1 MPSKSLTETHIVNSI
16 WTKLLTWIHTVNPI
30 RYENAN
36 RNEQS
41 EPHLDENVAIFGFGD
56 SLEYVSGIS
65 LRFKTKLHLRVN
77 KLYKV

>member
-1 MPSKSLTETHIVNSI
+1 MLPSKSLTETHIENSI

-36 RNEQS
+36 RNEHS
-41 EPHLDENVAIFGFGD
+41 ETHLDENVAIFGFGD

-65 LRFKTKLHLRVN
+65 LKIQDQIALTCK
-77 KLYKV
+77 